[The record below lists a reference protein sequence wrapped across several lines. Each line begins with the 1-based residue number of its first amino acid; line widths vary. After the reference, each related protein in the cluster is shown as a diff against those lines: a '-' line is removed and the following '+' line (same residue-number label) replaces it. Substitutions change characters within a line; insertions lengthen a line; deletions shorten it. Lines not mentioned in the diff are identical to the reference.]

1 MKAAVLYKPDDLRV
15 EEVDRPNAGPGEL
28 VIRVKGCGVCGTDLR
43 VIRGKKKRGIHFPSV
58 IGHEIAGEVVEG
70 GSGVQEFQPGDRVAV
85 VPVIPCFH
93 CAYCLRDLENL
104 CLNRRAIGYEFDGGF
119 QEYLRLP
126 EVAVRTGNVMKIPE
140 TLSFEEA
147 SLLEPFACCV
157 NGSQR
162 SNIPL
167 GGTVVII
174 GAGPIGLM
182 HLKLAKVFGAATVI
196 MSEPAPLRREAALQ
210 MGADVA
216 IDPKEAD
223 LQQVVME
230 HTDGIGADTV
240 ILAIGIPGLVG
251 DLAKLLRKG
260 GTLNLF
266 AGFEEEA
273 EARLLC
279 NIVHYNQV
287 TITGS
292 ASSSRLH
299 FQQAIALVGS
309 GRVQLNDLITHRFPL
324 EEIHGALQ
332 MTMEGKGLKA
342 IVVP

>member
-1 MKAAVLYKPDDLRV
+1 MRAAVLYKPDDLRV
-15 EEVDRPNAGPGEL
+15 EEVEHPTVGPGEL
-28 VIRVKGCGVCGTDLR
+28 VIQVKGCGVCGTDLR
-43 VIRGKKKRGIHFPSV
+43 VIRGKKKRGVHFPSV
-58 IGHEIAGEVVEG
+58 IGHEIAGEVVER
-70 GSGVQEFQPGDRVAV
+70 GSGVQGFQPGDRVAV
-85 VPVIPCFH
+85 VPVISCFQ

-140 TLSFEEA
+140 RLSFEEA

-167 GGTVVII
+167 GGMVVII

-216 IDPKEAD
+216 IDPKETD
-223 LQQVVME
+223 LQQVVTE

-279 NIVHYNQV
+279 NIVHYNQA

-292 ASSSRLH
+292 ASSSRFH

-332 MTMEGKGLKA
+332 LTMEGKGLKA

>member
-1 MKAAVLYKPDDLRV
+1 VKAAVLHKPDDLRV
-15 EEVDRPNAGPGEL
+15 EEVDRPRVGPGEL
-28 VIRVKGCGVCGTDLR
+28 LIQVKGCGVCGTDLR
-43 VIRGKKKRGIHFPSV
+43 VIRGRKRRGVHFPSI
-58 IGHEIAGEVVEG
+58 IGHEIAGEVVETG
-70 GSGVQEFQPGDRVAV
+70 TGVLAFQPGDRVAI
-85 VPVIPCFH
+85 VPVIPCLR

-104 CLNRRAIGYEFDGGF
+104 CLNRTAIGYEFDGGF
-119 QEYLRLP
+119 QEYLKIP
-126 EVAVRTGNVMKIPE
+126 EVAVRTGNVMKLPGH
-140 TLSFEEA
+140 LSFEEA

-167 GGTVVII
+167 GGTVVIV

-196 MSEPAPLRREAALQ
+196 MSEPAPFRREAALR

-216 IDPKEAD
+216 LDPRETD
-223 LQQVVME
+223 LHRVVME
-230 HTDGIGADTV
+230 RTAGIGADSV

-251 DLAKLLRKG
+251 ELAKLLRKG

-266 AGFEEEA
+266 AGFDEEA
-273 EARLLC
+273 EARILC

-287 TITGS
+287 TITGA
-292 ASSSRLH
+292 ASSSRRH
-299 FQQAIALVGS
+299 FEQALALVAS

-324 EEIHGALQ
+324 EGIHEALQ
-332 MTMEGKGLKA
+332 TTMEGKGLKA